1 MRLPDPVPGSLPGPW
16 AGGRMSSRI
25 RCVLAPNPGLMT
37 LDGTNTYIMGE
48 PGSAQVVV
56 VDPGPDDATHL
67 AAVRDDLVSHAQ
79 QAGLVLLTHGHA
91 DHSAGAR
98 RLAEQ
103 LGCPVR
109 AVDPRHRWGADGL
122 DDDSV
127 VTVGGLE
134 VRVVATPGHTAD
146 SVCLLVEADGA
157 LLTGDTVLG
166 RGTTVVAHPDGRLR
180 DYLASLDRLE
190 TMAAD
195 VDDLRLMPGH
205 GPAGARVVD
214 VVAWYRAHRRA
225 RLEQVVTSVRA
236 GASDVESIVAEVYS
250 DVDRALWPAAALS
263 VGAQVDYLVETGALA
278 RSAGGL
284 VTVGPDDEV
293 SGRGA

>member
-1 MRLPDPVPGSLPGPW
+1 
-16 AGGRMSSRI
+16 
-25 RCVLAPNPGLMT
+25 MT

-48 PGSAQVVV
+48 PGSSEVVV
-56 VDPGPDDATHL
+56 VDPGPDDAAHL
-67 AAVRDDLVSHAQ
+67 RAVRADVVAHGQ

-122 DDDSV
+122 DDESV

-146 SVCLLVEADGA
+146 SVCLYVEADGA

-190 TMAAD
+190 AMAGA

-205 GPAGARVVD
+205 GPAGARVGD
-214 VVAWYRAHRRA
+214 VVAWYLAHRHA
-225 RLEQVVTSVRA
+225 RLDQVVASVRA
-236 GASDVESIVAEVYS
+236 GATNVESIVAEVYA
-250 DVDRALWPAAALS
+250 DVDRALWPAAELS
-263 VGAQVDYLVETGALA
+263 VGAQVDYLVETRALA
-278 RSAGGL
+278 KDGGGL
-284 VTVGPDDEV
+284 VAVEPGTEV
-293 SGRGA
+293 SGRDA